1 MSQMRAAMYSSVG
14 PAAEVLQVDRVA
26 IPKPGPNQ
34 VRVRLSFSGVNPT
47 DVKSRLGA
55 VPRDIAEFQIPHQ
68 DGAGVIDIVG
78 ANVDPAR
85 IGERVWVMLAASDS
99 VYGTAAEYCVVDV
112 GLVRALPESI
122 PFELGATLGVPAVT
136 AAHCVLGDGA
146 VAGQVVLVHGGAGG
160 VGRCAI
166 EIAKWAGATVVATAS
181 TDAKRAVAMSAGAD
195 HVFDYRDESAV
206 ADVLAAV
213 GPVDRIIEVNLPAN
227 LEFDLGVSRPGS
239 VVACYAADGDDPVIP
254 RRRLMTANLT
264 LQFMLLYTL
273 APAALSAAVSAVES
287 ALADGALTM
296 PPVRF
301 FELEEI
307 VAAHEAQEGGSAE
320 RVLIRC

>member
-1 MSQMRAAMYSSVG
+1 
-14 PAAEVLQVDRVA
+14 
-26 IPKPGPNQ
+26 
-34 VRVRLSFSGVNPT
+34 
-47 DVKSRLGA
+47 
-55 VPRDIAEFQIPHQ
+55 
-68 DGAGVIDIVG
+68 VIDIVG

-85 IGERVWVMLAASDS
+85 IGERVWVMLAAFDS

-112 GLVRALPESI
+112 GLVRTLPESA

-136 AAHCVLGDGA
+136 AAHCVLGEGP

-166 EIAKWAGATVVATAS
+166 QIAKWAGATVVATAS
-181 TDAKRAVAMSAGAD
+181 SDEKRAVALAAGAD
-195 HVFDYRDESAV
+195 HVFGYRDESAV
-206 ADVLAAV
+206 AGVLAAV
-213 GPVDRIIEVNLPAN
+213 GPVDRIIEVNLPVN

-239 VVACYAADGDDPVIP
+239 VVVVYAADGEDPVIP

-273 APAALSAAVSAVES
+273 APAALSTAVSAVES

-296 PPVRF
+296 PPVRY

-307 VAAHEAQEGGSAE
+307 VAAHEVQEGGSAE
-320 RVLIRC
+320 RVLVRC

>member
-1 MSQMRAAMYSSVG
+1 MSQMRAAMYSSMG
-14 PAAEVLQVDRVA
+14 PAAEVLTMDRVV

-47 DVKSRLGA
+47 DVKSRGGVTA
-55 VPRDIAEFQIPHQ
+55 RDIAEFQIPHQ

-85 IGERVWVMLAASDS
+85 IGERVWVMLAAFDS

-112 GLVRALPESI
+112 GLVRPLPDSVS
-122 PFELGATLGVPAVT
+122 FELGATLGVPAVT
-136 AAHCVLGDGA
+136 AAHCVLGDGP

-160 VGRCAI
+160 VGRCAVQ
-166 EIAKWAGATVVATAS
+166 IAKWAGATVVATAS
-181 TDAKRAVAMSAGAD
+181 TEDKRVVALAAGAD
-195 HVFDYRDESAV
+195 HVFDYREESAP

-227 LEFDLGVSRPGS
+227 LEFDLGVSRSGS
-239 VVACYAADGDDPVIP
+239 VVVIYAADGEDPVIP

-264 LQFMLLYTL
+264 LQFMLLYTV
-273 APAALSAAVSAVES
+273 APAALSAAVSAVEA

-296 PPVRF
+296 PPVRY

-307 VAAHEAQEGGSAE
+307 VAAHEAQEGGASE
-320 RVLIRC
+320 RVLVRC

>member
-14 PAAEVLQVDRVA
+14 PASEVLQVDRIA

-34 VRVRLSFSGVNPT
+34 VRVRLSYSGVNPT
-47 DVKSRLGA
+47 DVKTRAGLTA
-55 VPRDIAEFQIPHQ
+55 RDMAEFQIPHQ

-85 IGERVWVMLAASDS
+85 IGERVWVMLAAFDS

-112 GLVRALPESI
+112 GLVRALPESVS
-122 PFELGATLGVPAVT
+122 FELGATLGVPAVT
-136 AAHCVLGDGA
+136 AAHCVLGDGP

-160 VGRCAI
+160 VGRCAVQ
-166 EIAKWAGATVVATAS
+166 IAKWAGATVVATAS
-181 TDAKRAVAMSAGAD
+181 SEDKRAVALAAGAD
-195 HVFDYRDESAV
+195 HVFDYRDESAY

-239 VVACYAADGDDPVIP
+239 VVVVYAADGEDPVIP

-273 APAALSAAVSAVES
+273 APSCARCCGVCGGIGARGRRVDDAAGAVLRV
-287 ALADGALTM
+287 
-296 PPVRF
+296 
-301 FELEEI
+301 
-307 VAAHEAQEGGSAE
+307 GGDRGCA
-320 RVLIRC
+320 